1 MPLAGL
7 AIGIIAVIIA
17 LSLVAIPLLLCLVH
31 VIGFGV
37 IGPVAGSIAAC
48 IQGVV
53 YGGATMGIFSV
64 VQAFAMTTSVHP
76 LGPILAIGLLVFVIW
91 LIHQAGSGT

>member
-17 LSLVAIPLLLCLVH
+17 LFFVAKPLLLCLVR

-37 IGPVAGSIAAC
+37 IGPVAGMSVFS
-48 IQGVV
+48 GVFP
-53 YGGATMGIFSV
+53 GLTDRL
-64 VQAFAMTTSVHP
+64 VQAVQPHAFNKWSMEALPGAYSPWCRH
-76 LGPILAIGLLVFVIW
+76 LL
-91 LIHQAGSGT
+91 